1 MDNVINK
8 KSILTM
14 TMVGAFLAPFMGSSV
29 VVALPSI
36 GKEFSLNA
44 SLLNWVATSFVL
56 TTAVFVVPCGKFADI
71 YGRKK
76 VLLYGVIIYLIST
89 ILCGLSTTGLMLV
102 FLRGIQGIGGAMM
115 SATVLAITTSAFPP
129 GERGRAIGLN
139 VASTYTGLSLGP
151 VIGGIIT
158 QYFGWRSLFFVIVPF
173 GLVIIFL
180 IARLKHEWSEA
191 KDEAMD
197 YKGSIIYGLGLL
209 FLMCGLSFIRS
220 SWYGI
225 ALIIAGTL
233 FLILF
238 GIFETRTNSPILDIG
253 LFKKS
258 RVLIF
263 SSIAALISY
272 SATYAVSYL
281 LSLYLQYIKG
291 FNPQQA
297 GMILVAQPAVQAL
310 LSPLAGK
317 LSDKIEP
324 QKVAS
329 AGMALTTIGLLF
341 LSFLSSETNLFIIY
355 TALLILGLGFALFSS
370 PNTNAVMNSVEKRFY
385 GVASG
390 ILGASR
396 TIGQT
401 LSMGITSVILV
412 IFMGNIRISSENH
425 PNFLIGLKAA
435 FITFTIL
442 CFIGVFASLARGKV
456 SKLNI
461 DK

>member
-1 MDNVINK
+1 LENSINK

-36 GKEFSLNA
+36 GSEFSLNA
-44 SLLNWVATSFVL
+44 SLLNWIATSFVL
-56 TTAVFVVPCGKFADI
+56 TTAVFVIPCGKFADI

-76 VLLYGVIIYLIST
+76 ILLYGVIIYLIST
-89 ILCGLSTTGLMLV
+89 ILCGLSNSGLMLV
-102 FLRGIQGIGGAMM
+102 LLRGLQGIGGAMM

-151 VIGGIIT
+151 VIGGLIT
-158 QYFGWRSLFFVIVPF
+158 QYLGWRSLFFVIVPF
-173 GLVIIFL
+173 GLVMIFL
-180 IARLKHEWSEA
+180 ITQLKHEWSEA
-191 KDEAMD
+191 KGETMD

-225 ALIIAGTL
+225 SLIVFGVA
-233 FLILF
+233 FLVLF
-238 GIFETRTNSPILDIG
+238 GLFETRTTNPILDINM
-253 LFKKS
+253 FKRS

-263 SSIAALISY
+263 SSLAALINY

-297 GMILVAQPAVQAL
+297 GLILVAQPAVQAL
-310 LSPLAGK
+310 FSPLAGK
-317 LSDKIEP
+317 LSDKIEA

-329 AGMALTTIGLLF
+329 AGMALTSIGLLF
-341 LSFLSSETNLFIIY
+341 LSFLDTDTNLFVIY
-355 TALLILGLGFALFSS
+355 AALLILGFGFALFSS

-396 TIGQT
+396 TVGQT
-401 LSMGITSVILV
+401 FSMGITSLILV
-412 IFMGNIRISSENH
+412 VFMGNIKINSVNH
-425 PNFLIGLKAA
+425 PNFLVGLKAT
-435 FITFTIL
+435 FLTFTVL
-442 CFIGVFASLARGKV
+442 CFIGIFASLARGKV
-456 SKLNI
+456 EKLNI
-461 DK
+461 SK